1 MQLSKDAVERVARDF
16 AGVGLGDPR
25 RSRRAQAIVALLAR
39 NPAAPLPESMGSEA
53 ALEGLYRFA
62 NNRRVM
68 AEPLA
73 KAHANAT
80 AKRAEEARKVIV
92 DHDTTDCAFPDLDPD
107 EIGHLSTG
115 KAGFLLQV
123 ALVLDASCWRKPLGV
138 VHFETIH
145 RTGRSKTG
153 SRKRAG
159 RETVVDAESEGT
171 RWWRGIQASGQ
182 ALRDCPEVIHVADRE
197 SDSYELMHKCLEG
210 GHRFVFRARVTSRRT
225 RTADDSH
232 AAWTPLSTL
241 AATAEGILE
250 RSVMLSARKA
260 KGAPGMN
267 RGQPPRHKRHAI
279 LRFAAMRVELRRPQ
293 YLHEPVPKTIAV
305 NVVHVVEVDAPEGEA
320 PVEWLLYTSE
330 RIDTAENVA
339 RIVDIYRDR
348 WTIEEFNCALKTG
361 CAYEARQF
369 ESRHALLNVLVL
381 SMPVACELLALRSQA
396 RDAPEIAATE
406 VLRPAQLEV
415 LRALGPR
422 KLSAEPTAREA
433 LWAVAGL
440 GGHLKR
446 NGEPGWNILMRGM
459 RTLLDYERAWS
470 AGKRAAAT
478 TARRE
483 DF

>member
-1 MQLSKDAVERVARDF
+1 MQLSADSVERVARDF
-16 AGVGLGDPR
+16 AGAQLGDPR
-25 RSRRAQAIVALLAR
+25 RSRRAQAIVAQLAR
-39 NPAAPLPESMGSEA
+39 NPGGSLPQSMGSEA
-53 ALEGLYRFA
+53 ALEGVYRFA
-62 NNRRVM
+62 NNPRVM
-68 AEPLA
+68 TKPLA
-73 KAHANAT
+73 KAHADAT
-80 AKRAEEARKVIV
+80 ARRAADAQSVIV
-92 DHDTTDCAFPDLDPD
+92 DHDTTDCTFPDLAPD
-107 EIGHLSTG
+107 EIGYLPTG
-115 KAGFLLQV
+115 KAGFFLHV
-123 ALVLDASCWRKPLGV
+123 ALVLDASCWRNPLGV

-145 RTGRSKTG
+145 RTSRSKTG

-159 RETVVDAESEGT
+159 RETVVDEESEGA
-171 RWWRGIQASGQ
+171 RWWRGIQAAGQ
-182 ALRDCPEVIHVADRE
+182 ALSHCTEVIHVADRE
-197 SDSYELMHKCLEG
+197 SDSYELMHRCFEG

-225 RTADDSH
+225 RTADDAH
-232 AAWTPLSTL
+232 AAWTPLSKL
-241 AATAEGILE
+241 AATAQGVLE

-267 RGQPPRHKRHAI
+267 RGQPPRHKRRAV

-293 YLHEPVPKTIAV
+293 YLHDPVPKTLSV
-305 NVVHVVEVDAPEGEA
+305 NVVHVVEVDAPEGQP

-330 RIDTAENVA
+330 QIDSAESVA

-381 SMPVACELLALRSQA
+381 SIPVACELLTLRSRA
-396 RDAPEIAATE
+396 RDAPETPATE
-406 VLRPAQLEV
+406 VLRPTQLEV

-422 KLSAEPTAREA
+422 KLPAAPTAREA

-470 AGKRAAAT
+470 AGKLAAAP
-478 TARRE
+478 TALPANL
-483 DF
+483 

>member
-1 MQLSKDAVERVARDF
+1 MERLARDF
-16 AGVGLGDPR
+16 AGAELGDPR
-25 RSRRAQAIVALLAR
+25 RSRRAQAIVTQLAR
-39 NPAAPLPESMGSEA
+39 NPGAPLPESMGSEA

-62 NNRRVM
+62 NNRKVM
-68 AEPLA
+68 TEPLA
-73 KAHANAT
+73 KAHADAT
-80 AKRAEEARKVIV
+80 ATRATEARKVIV
-92 DHDTTDCAFPDLDPD
+92 GHDTTDCTFPDLDPD
-107 EIGHLSTG
+107 EIGFLPTG
-115 KAGFLLQV
+115 KAGFLLHV

-145 RTGRSKTG
+145 RAGRSKTG
-153 SRKRAG
+153 SRKRSG
-159 RETVVDAESEGT
+159 RETVVDAESEGS
-171 RWWRGIQASGQ
+171 RWWRSVETAGE

-197 SDSYELMHKCLEG
+197 SDSYELMHKCLDG

-225 RTADDSH
+225 RTADDSD
-232 AAWTPLSTL
+232 AAWIPLSTL

-250 RSVMLSARKA
+250 RPVMLSARKA

-267 RGQPPRHKRHAI
+267 RGQPPRNKRHAV
-279 LRFAAMRVELRRPQ
+279 LRFSAMRVELRRPQ

-305 NVVHVVEVDAPEGEA
+305 NVVHVVEVGAPEGEP

-330 RIDTAENVA
+330 PIDSAENVA

-381 SMPVACELLALRSQA
+381 SMPVACELLALRSRA
-396 RDAPEIAATE
+396 RAAPETPAAE
-406 VLRPAQLEV
+406 VLRQAQLEV

-470 AGKRAAAT
+470 AGKRAADTA
-478 TARRE
+478 ARRE
-483 DF
+483 DL